1 MTDGMKLSP
10 KHECPRRKTPQ
21 QFVFRF
27 TVMIAYLGQ
36 DHVKNIRY
44 ALDATGISDYSS
56 GTTCML
62 LIVDVKC
69 DDAFSTESHSRH
81 TRGNKMV
88 HEVGNS
94 AISDCLPPAER
105 QSRTETTLNLHK
117 QMTIWA
123 VKMESFALQPTLKIR
138 K

>member
-1 MTDGMKLSP
+1 MTDGMKLSL
-10 KHECPRRKTPQ
+10 KHECPRGRTLQP
-21 QFVFRF
+21 FISRL
-27 TVMIAYLGQ
+27 TGTITYLGQ
-36 DHVKNIRY
+36 DHIKFIRHD
-44 ALDATGISDYSS
+44 LFATGISEYSS

-62 LIVDVKC
+62 LIVHVIYEV
-69 DDAFSTESHSRH
+69 AVITESHSRH

-88 HEVGNS
+88 HEVGYS

-105 QSRTETTLNLHK
+105 QSRTKTTSIVHI

-123 VKMESFALQPTLKIR
+123 VKMESFALQSTLKIR